1 MSDERLGRAWQVLEP
16 TESQRVRVEDRVVT
30 GWESRQRSLF
40 SEWLDV
46 LRARPLLNGAWML
59 AAMAV
64 LLFTTPVG
72 GLLAAIPK
80 FQSVAVTSRSTS
92 SAAVAEGEFGGATGV
107 DSAAS
112 VVSHDLCFGQ
122 RCVADVSPSVGEA
135 SCANRSRVELS
146 PRPLPEMLR

>member
-1 MSDERLGRAWQVLEP
+1 MSDERLKRAWTVLEP
-16 TESQRVRVEDRVVT
+16 SEPQRVRVEERVVT
-30 GWESRQRSLF
+30 SWESRQRSLF

-80 FQSVAVTSRSTS
+80 VQSVAVTSRSTTIEREWPGELLGTGAVVEGL
-92 SAAVAEGEFGGATGV
+92 AATLGLG
-107 DSAAS
+107 
-112 VVSHDLCFGQ
+112 HDLCLGQ
-122 RCVADVSPSVGEA
+122 RCLALVSPTVDEA
-135 SCANRSRVELS
+135 
-146 PRPLPEMLR
+146 PRGLTNEDTLRE

>member
-1 MSDERLGRAWQVLEP
+1 MSDERLKRAWTVLEP
-16 TESQRVRVEDRVVT
+16 SEPQRVRVEERVVT
-30 GWESRQRSLF
+30 SWELRQRSLF

-80 FQSVAVTSRSTS
+80 AGTHALTERPQSHPTRAAQEFASASSTP
-92 SAAVAEGEFGGATGV
+92 GA
-107 DSAAS
+107 
-112 VVSHDLCFGQ
+112 Q
-122 RCVADVSPSVGEA
+122 RELPP
-135 SCANRSRVELS
+135 NPTRSRPLS
-146 PRPLPEMLR
+146 NRYRSSLRP